1 MEYVFGFMIVL
12 VIAHLRVLWKVSD
25 INDELYAVEFQLDR
39 LRDRFPEVDLEENP
53 SIFEY
58 RRTNEEDR
66 YDE

>member
-39 LRDRFPEVDLEENP
+39 LRDRFPEEDMEDNP
-53 SIFEY
+53 VIIEY
-58 RRTNEEDR
+58 RRLKEEEG

>member
-12 VIAHLRVLWKVSD
+12 VIAHLRVLWKVSS

-39 LRDRFPEVDLEENP
+39 LRDRFPEEDMEDNP
-53 SIFEY
+53 VIIEY
-58 RRTNEEDR
+58 RRLKEEEG